1 MRLRNPGDGREF
13 TVELLSHDNNS
24 AKVRIDGRE
33 VHAAIDPLPDGGA
46 MLSVGAGRMR
56 IYAMRRGDSILIAI
70 GPYQFEL
77 IVLEGRAA
85 RAAHQFAAPEV
96 VAPMPGKVLEVLV
109 KEGDQVEA
117 GQPLLVMEAM
127 KMETTL
133 AAEGRA
139 VVGKVRVAAGQM
151 VGHGDVLIELTP
163 AASPSPS
170 ESAPPDP

>member
-13 TVELLSHDNNS
+13 AVELLAHKNNS
-24 AKVRIDGRE
+24 AKVQIDGRE
-33 VHAAIDPLPDGGA
+33 VSIAIDPLPDGGA
-46 MLSVGAGRMR
+46 MLSVGARRMCT
-56 IYAMRRGDSILIAI
+56 YAIRRGDSILIAI

-77 IVLEGRAA
+77 IVLEGRSA
-85 RAAHQFAAPEV
+85 RAGRQFATPEV

-109 KEGDQVEA
+109 KEGDRVEA
-117 GQPLLVMEAM
+117 GQALLVMEAM

-139 VVGKVRVAAGQM
+139 IVGKVRVAAGQM